1 MKKSCKMI
9 FGMALAS
16 LLMAGCSNLD
26 VSFNEA
32 VVSGD
37 GARTVAS
44 TTSEPNHYVKIAA
57 NSTSGWS
64 QTKKFQ
70 FKIKG
75 LNIKANDSI
84 SFLVKPPYNATSIS
98 VRGATKDVKWINSQ
112 SINGD
117 TWYSI
122 SCTATVDDTELGISF
137 YNSADKTDAS
147 VKIGDM
153 KIGSKWISA
162 SYIKSNTSTYY
173 ESPASIKFDGSNT
186 GDDDGDDDGGKD
198 PETVQTVVLS
208 SSALIKKY
216 TLDGI
221 SELSSLAL
229 GTYNGEKCLWGVGDG
244 GDFFKISMSGSV
256 KTMWHLEKSDGVDRD
271 TEGVAVGS
279 DGTIYISTEP
289 YAVYKL
295 TDPSSKSSYKRI
307 FKVEEAKDF
316 DNGGLEGIEYYNGY
330 LYVGSQETASL
341 WKYSLDG
348 TKKSRIR
355 LDKLTD
361 YALGEVADLCFD
373 KETKTLW
380 VIDSDKHKIFVFDDA
395 VTKLK
400 TIYDISKITTGN
412 TESVCIDRANHCVW
426 LADDSS
432 NSKLYKVS
440 FPGI

>member
-26 VSFNEA
+26 DSFNEA

-84 SFLVKPPYNATSIS
+84 SFLVKPPYNVTSIS
-98 VRGATKDVKWINSQ
+98 VRGATKDVKWINGQ

-137 YNSADKTDAS
+137 YNSADKTDGS
-147 VKIGDM
+147 VKIGDL

-162 SYIKSNTSTYY
+162 SSIKSNTSTYY
-173 ESPASIKFDGSNT
+173 DSPASIKFDGSNT
-186 GDDDGDDDGGKD
+186 GDEGNNGGNPAPD
-198 PETVQTVVLS
+198 PDTVQTVVLS
-208 SSALIKKY
+208 SSALLNKY
-216 TLDGI
+216 TLSGVN
-221 SELSSLAL
+221 ELSSLCL
-229 GTYNGEKCLWGVGDG
+229 GTYKNEKILWGVGDS
-244 GDFFKISMSGSV
+244 GDFFKITKNGSAT
-256 KTMWHLEKSDGVDRD
+256 KMWSYDED
-271 TEGVAVGS
+271 TEGVTVDS
-279 DGTIYISTEP
+279 DGVIYISTEP
-289 YAVYKL
+289 NGVYKL
-295 TDPSSKSSYKRI
+295 TDPSSKSTFKRI
-307 FKVEEAKDF
+307 FKVDDAASMS
-316 DNGGLEGIEYYNGY
+316 NGGLEGIEYYNGY

-341 WKYSLDG
+341 WKYSVDG
-348 TKKSRIR
+348 TKKTRIR
-355 LDKLTD
+355 LDKLTN

-380 VIDSDKHKIFVFDDA
+380 VIDSDEHKIFVFNDA
-395 VTKLK
+395 VTELK

-412 TESVCIDRANHCVW
+412 TESVCIDRENHCVW

-432 NSKLYKVS
+432 TSKLYKVA